1 MGMYSVMG
9 AFSMRAYRVFRKLHA
24 HRAFDVVHDNQVL
37 GYGSLLIHALGVP
50 VVATVHHPL
59 DVDRQNRIRQSRNLR
74 QQVES
79 ALFYPFFMQGL
90 VARRL
95 DRIVTVSGHAAR
107 AVTDALR
114 LEPSRVEVVANGVDV
129 ELFRPRPE
137 IERRPH
143 SVLAVMNSEDRNK
156 GAHVLMEALRRLK
169 ETGRA
174 FQLTLVDQHEERL
187 RLVPALARQYD
198 LANVRYTG
206 PLSGEDL
213 VREYNSAQVFV
224 SPSLYEGFGL
234 PAAEA
239 LACGAA
245 VVATTAG
252 AAPELIEDGVSG
264 LLVPPGDAGALT
276 AAIAG
281 LLDDPLRCDRLGA
294 AARQRIVERFTW
306 AQAAERL
313 DALYRD
319 VICERTAARKAKP
332 GA

>member
-1 MGMYSVMG
+1 
-9 AFSMRAYRVFRKLHA
+9 
-24 HRAFDVVHDNQVL
+24 
-37 GYGSLLIHALGVP
+37 
-50 VVATVHHPL
+50 VHHPL
-59 DVDRQNRIRQSRNLR
+59 DVDRQNRIRQARDLR
-74 QQVES
+74 RQIES
-79 ALFYPFFMQGL
+79 ALFYPFFMQGV

-95 DRIVTVSGHAAR
+95 DRIVTVSGHSAR
-107 AVTDALR
+107 AVAAALR
-114 LEPSRVEVVANGVDV
+114 LDPRRVQVVANGVDV

-137 IERRPH
+137 IERQPGT
-143 SVLAVMNSEDRNK
+143 VLAVMNSEDRNK
-156 GAHVLMEALRRLK
+156 GAGVLMEALRRLK
-169 ETGRA
+169 EQGR
-174 FQLTLVDQHEERL
+174 QCRLTLVDQPEERL

-198 LANVRYTG
+198 LANIRYTG

-213 VREYNSAQVFV
+213 VREYSSAQVFV

-264 LLVPPGDAGALT
+264 LLTPPGDAAAL
-276 AAIAG
+276 ADAIGG
-281 LLDDPLRCDRLGA
+281 LLDDPERCRRLGA

-306 AQAAERL
+306 QQAASRL
-313 DALYRD
+313 DAVYRD
-319 VICERTAARKAKP
+319 VICERVAAREAKP